1 MDYNTVKRITLL
13 AVLVCSLCSSGCA
26 GPITQWM
33 IGLRNSQGDTALA
46 RPDLPAA
53 EKEYRLALALDPKNA
68 HARSGLA
75 EVLYLRA
82 KQDFAGSKLDEAATE
97 ITQSLQYGPDD
108 AAALALAN
116 EISQAKIRREI
127 VISNYPLYGSINA
140 ALVPVFKSI
149 AESNAIMAKDV
160 KAFSS
165 DFDTVHLT
173 KAIVTSYDIED
184 EIHRLALR
192 LITYRGYVTSGQ
204 AKAEAATE
212 SSAPSLLPIP

>member
-1 MDYNTVKRITLL
+1 MDTNTVKRFVF
-13 AVLVCSLCSSGCA
+13 VLVFICTIGCGGCA
-26 GPITQWM
+26 GPLTQWM

-53 EKEYRLALALDPKNA
+53 EKEYQLALALDPKNA
-68 HARSGLA
+68 HARAGLA
-75 EVLYLRA
+75 SALYLRA
-82 KQDFAGSKLDEAATE
+82 KQDFIGSHLDEAAAE
-97 ITQSLQYGPDD
+97 ITESLLYGPND

-140 ALVPVFKSI
+140 ALTPAFKSV
-149 AESNAIMAKDV
+149 AESNVLMAKEV

-173 KAIVTSYDIED
+173 KAIVTAYDLED
-184 EIHRLALR
+184 EIHRLGSR

-204 AKAEAATE
+204 TKATATTE

>member
-1 MDYNTVKRITLL
+1 MACNTVKRITLL
-13 AVLVCSLCSSGCA
+13 GVLVCSLYSSGCA

-46 RPDLPAA
+46 RPDLPSA
-53 EKEYRLALALDPKNA
+53 EKEYRLALALDPKNT

-82 KQDFAGSKLDEAATE
+82 KQDFAGSRLDEAAAE

-140 ALVPVFKSI
+140 ALAPLFKSI
-149 AESNAIMAKDV
+149 SESNVIMAKDV

-165 DFDTVHLT
+165 DFDTAHLSR
-173 KAIVTSYDIED
+173 AIVASYDLED

-192 LITYRGYVTSGQ
+192 LIAYRGYVTSGQ
-204 AKAEAATE
+204 EKAEVTTE